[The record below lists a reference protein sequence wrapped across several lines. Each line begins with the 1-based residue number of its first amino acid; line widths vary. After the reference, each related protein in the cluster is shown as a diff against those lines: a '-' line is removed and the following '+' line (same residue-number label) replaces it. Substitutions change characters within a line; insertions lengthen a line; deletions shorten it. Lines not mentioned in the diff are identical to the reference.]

1 MRGVLDIPADLAP
14 ASDAVAA
21 ALGRV
26 EQVFARAL
34 ETDHKPVADLC
45 EHVERYRGKMLRPVL
60 AIASGLASHPSA
72 PSAFLAGD
80 PGQLVTDEL
89 AVVGAVVEMVH
100 MATLVHD
107 DVLDEADVRRR
118 GPTVNNLHGNEP
130 AVILGDYL
138 IATAY
143 HLCSTLPEREYAIAI
158 GRASQEVCAG
168 ELLQLHHREDW
179 SLTEDEYFE
188 IIQGKTG
195 ALTAVA
201 CELGARAA
209 GATES
214 QRHALA
220 TFGCLLGNAFQIQ
233 DDLLDLA
240 GTEDAVGKSVG
251 KDLEMGKLTLPLIH
265 HLNAAQA
272 DQRVRSLDL
281 IESASHGGS
290 EREELRAA
298 IQATGSTEAA
308 RAAANG
314 LVSRAKEQL
323 AQFPDTPARGLLA
336 ALADAVTQRSH

>member
-1 MRGVLDIPADLAP
+1 MRGVMDIPADLTP

-26 EQVFARAL
+26 EEVFAAAL
-34 ETDHKPVADLC
+34 ETDHQPVANLC
-45 EHVERYRGKMLRPVL
+45 AHVERYRGKMLRPVL
-60 AIASGLASHPSA
+60 AITAGLAAHPDS
-72 PSAFLAGD
+72 SNAFAAGD
-80 PGQLVTDEL
+80 PDRLVSHELVT
-89 AVVGAVVEMVH
+89 VGAVVEMVH

-130 AVILGDYL
+130 AIILGDYL

-143 HLCSTLPEREYAIAI
+143 HLCSTLPERAYAIAV
-158 GRASQEVCAG
+158 GRASQDVCAG

-179 SLTEDEYFE
+179 SLTQDEYFE

-209 GATES
+209 GGSDDERT
-214 QRHALA
+214 ALA
-220 TFGCLLGNAFQIQ
+220 AYGRLLGNAFQIQ
-233 DDLLDLA
+233 DDLLDLG

-265 HLNAAQA
+265 HLNAADTDRRA
-272 DQRVRSLDL
+272 RSLAL
-281 IESASHGGS
+281 IETASHGGDG
-290 EREELRAA
+290 RDELRAA
-298 IQATGSTEAA
+298 LETTGSIDAA
-308 RAAANG
+308 QVAAND
-314 LVSRAKEQL
+314 LVAQAKAQL
-323 AQFPDTPARGLLA
+323 ESLADTPARGLLET
-336 ALADAVTQRSH
+336 LADAVTRRSH

>member
-1 MRGVLDIPADLAP
+1 MRGVMDIPADLTP

-26 EQVFARAL
+26 EQVFTRAL
-34 ETDHKPVADLC
+34 ETDHQPVADLC
-45 EHVERYRGKMLRPVL
+45 AHVERYRGKMLRPVL
-60 AIASGLASHPSA
+60 AISAGLASHPDG
-72 PSAFLAGD
+72 PGAFAGGGAD
-80 PGQLVTDEL
+80 RLVSDELVT
-89 AVVGAVVEMVH
+89 VGAVVEMVH

-143 HLCSTLPEREYAIAI
+143 HLCSMLPDRAYSIAV
-158 GRASQEVCAG
+158 GRASQTVCAG

-179 SLTEDEYFE
+179 SLTEDEYFQ

-209 GATES
+209 GASEP
-214 QRHALA
+214 QREALA
-220 TFGCLLGNAFQIQ
+220 AFGCLLGNAFQIQ
-233 DDLLDLA
+233 DDLLDLG
-240 GTEDAVGKSVG
+240 GTEDDVGKSVG

-265 HLNAAQA
+265 HLNAADA
-272 DQRVRSLDL
+272 ERRAESLSL
-281 IESASHGGS
+281 IESASHGGDG
-290 EREELRAA
+290 RDQLRAA
-298 IQATGSTEAA
+298 LKTTGSIDAA
-308 RAAANG
+308 RRAADD
-314 LVSRAKEQL
+314 LVSRAKDQL
-323 AQFPDTPARGLLA
+323 SKLADTPARGLLET
-336 ALADAVTQRSH
+336 LADAVTNRTH